1 MPPRT
6 QLYKTAGKDYAAYGS
21 LSDLHVK
28 ERTSTDKP
36 ATAEAV
42 LKGLP
47 MMFGEEQQ
55 RRFDSRLIPQR
66 YGDIS

>member
-6 QLYKTAGKDYAAYGS
+6 QLHKTAGKDYAAYGS

-28 ERTSTDKP
+28 ERITTDKP
-36 ATAEAV
+36 AAADAAIKALSV
-42 LKGLP
+42 
-47 MMFGEEQQ
+47 MFGEEQQ
-55 RRFDSRLIPQR
+55 RRFDSRLIPKR

>member
-28 ERTSTDKP
+28 ERITTDKS
-36 ATAEAV
+36 ATANAAIKALSV
-42 LKGLP
+42 
-47 MMFGEEQQ
+47 MFGEEQQ
-55 RRFDSRLIPQR
+55 RRFDSRLIPKT